1 MRNPWSVLGLEPG
14 TDLETVKKRYREL
27 ARKYHPDFNKS
38 PEAEQKMK
46 EINEAYD
53 AIIHGKANLGS
64 GPERQKFDF
73 DDFFFREFDDIFNN
87 IFMRADFF
95 HQPKNPDMVV
105 EVNVSFEEGLNGT
118 HKIIRTQNGEMRT
131 VTIPPGVVDGMVI
144 TFAGQGYRYNSNIR
158 AGDLFVKVRLNLPS
172 RFELFKNIHL
182 LTKVDVDVF
191 DLMTGTE
198 LLIEFLDTEKI
209 IVKIPPGTSPG
220 TKLRIKGKGYCR
232 LNDPFYRG
240 DLFVE
245 IKTSIPAVTD
255 SELVKEIENIKKKI
269 RTR

>member
-1 MRNPWSVLGLEPG
+1 MQNPWRVLGLEPG

-53 AIIHGKANLGS
+53 AIMRGKNVGRK
-64 GPERQKFDF
+64 PEWQEFEF
-73 DDFFFREFDDIFNN
+73 DDFFFQFDNIFNN
-87 IFMRADFF
+87 IFTRADFF
-95 HQPKNPDMVV
+95 HQPKNPDMVA
-105 EVNVSFEEGLNGT
+105 EVNISLEEGLNGT
-118 HKIIRTQNGEMRT
+118 HKIIHTRNGETRT
-131 VTIPPGVVDGMVI
+131 VTIPPGVIDGMI
-144 TFAGQGYRYNSNIR
+144 LTFAGQGYRYSPNAR
-158 AGDLFVKVRLNLPS
+158 AGDLLVKVNLILPP
-172 RFELFKNIHL
+172 RFQLFKNVHL
-182 LTKVDVDVF
+182 MTEANVSVF

-198 LLIEFLDTEKI
+198 LFIEFPNSEKI
-209 IVKIPPGTSPG
+209 IMKVPPGTSPG

-245 IKTSIPAVTD
+245 IKASIPSVTD
-255 SELVKEIENIKKKI
+255 PELVREIENIRKKI
-269 RTR
+269 E